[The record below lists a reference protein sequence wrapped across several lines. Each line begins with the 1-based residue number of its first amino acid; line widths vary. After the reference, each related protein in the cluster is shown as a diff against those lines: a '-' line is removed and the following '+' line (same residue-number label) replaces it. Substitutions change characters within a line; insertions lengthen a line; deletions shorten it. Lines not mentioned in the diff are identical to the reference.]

1 MNSPSCDE
9 KAKRGFVVHNTFLEL
24 HSKTALQHSPK
35 QAEVDGDWKKTK
47 KQKKNKHEKA
57 PNSSSSVI
65 LISDSP

>member
-1 MNSPSCDE
+1 M
-9 KAKRGFVVHNTFLEL
+9 KRPREVFVVHNTFLEL

-35 QAEVDGDWKKTK
+35 QAEFNGDEKKK
-47 KQKKNKHEKA
+47 KKKKNKHEKA